1 MFSKYEITKQKAEI
15 KKDVYLI
22 NETKMQKG
30 EEKLSSSVQ
39 EFLRKIKKSSEEIS
53 SKCLN
58 STENLKMFSET
69 FIAKFQK
76 FHNVLGAQKEVNKEA
91 LVLRSGD
98 NKQNFSKDKFIIEN
112 KEESSLRKSLFNKE
126 PENEVPNENNSL
138 IINKSFDYNSSKTQD
153 KIKRIISQR
162 SVTKDLTLD
171 TAEDLVKYYTNEKV
185 QEDSERLEPNT
196 DESVCLNPIIGKTF
210 RGSLRTA
217 ESRD

>member
-1 MFSKYEITKQKAEI
+1 LFSKYEITKQKAEI